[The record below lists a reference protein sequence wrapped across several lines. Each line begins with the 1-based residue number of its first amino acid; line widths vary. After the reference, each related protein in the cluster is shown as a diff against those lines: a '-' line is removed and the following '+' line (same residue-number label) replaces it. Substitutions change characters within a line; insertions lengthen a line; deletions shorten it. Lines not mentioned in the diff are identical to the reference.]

1 MTGGQ
6 GLLLGAH
13 MSIAGGVHLAIG
25 RGTALGCTAIQIFTK
40 NATQWRT
47 EPLAAQE
54 IAEFK
59 EERRKAG
66 VMVVAHDA
74 YLINLGS
81 PDKALFERSVTA
93 FRHEMDRA
101 EELDI
106 PYLVMHPGAHTGSG
120 EHAGLTSISR
130 GLNRLLKEAPGY
142 RVVIVLENTAGQ
154 GTALGHSFEHLGRI
168 LQESVAPERMGVCL
182 DTCHAFAAGYDL
194 RDRPAYANSL
204 EEFDRVIGLD
214 RLKVLHLNDSKKG
227 LESRVD
233 RHEHP
238 GRGMLGLECFRLI
251 MNDRRF
257 SNVPKL
263 IETPKELDGVDMD
276 EVNLNLLRGLV
287 TEGSRDGEVP

>member
-1 MTGGQ
+1 MTGGP

-25 RGTALGCTAIQIFTK
+25 RGFALGCTAIQIFTK

-59 EERRKAG
+59 AERRTAG
-66 VMVVAHDA
+66 LMVVAHDA

-130 GLNRLLKEAPGY
+130 GLNRLLKEVPGY

-154 GTALGHSFEHLGRI
+154 GTALGHSFEQVAWI

-194 RDRPAYANSL
+194 RDRSGYTNSL
-204 EEFDRVIGLD
+204 EEFDRIIGLN

-227 LESRVD
+227 LGSRVD

-276 EVNLNLLRGLV
+276 AVNLNLLRGLV
-287 TEGSRDGEVP
+287 TEGSSDGEVT